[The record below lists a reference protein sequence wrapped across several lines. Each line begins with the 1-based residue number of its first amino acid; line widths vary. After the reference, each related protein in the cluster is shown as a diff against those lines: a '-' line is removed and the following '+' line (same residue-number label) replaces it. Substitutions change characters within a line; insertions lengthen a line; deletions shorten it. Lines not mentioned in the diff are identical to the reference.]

1 MFKNMISPKGV
12 VVEVSTEQVA
22 AMKGRGFKLT
32 QKKVTSNTAKK
43 PATKAP
49 PKVKT
54 PPKKDPPKV
63 D

>member
-12 VVEVSTEQVA
+12 VVEVSVEQVA

-43 PATKAP
+43 PAVKAP
-49 PKVKT
+49 VKKA
-54 PPKKDPPKV
+54 PVKKDAPKV